1 MNFASDA
8 KREKTVDRTMMRIMH
23 AANAEYLVKV
33 NPHGQMVTCNT
44 CHPGHTVP
52 DTEAEETPKPGA

>member
-8 KREKTVDRTMMRIMH
+8 KPEKNVARAMMKMVH
-23 AANAEYLVKV
+23 AANADYLSKV

-44 CHPGHTVP
+44 CHRGHTVP
-52 DTEAEETPKPGA
+52 DVTAEAEVKPGA